1 MSDLGVASEPVH
13 SATRRPEP
21 VWLHQRRTLAWMEKT
36 MTKNT
41 AINTAATG
49 ERELTD
55 AELDAVSGGELALSH
70 EATHSSTNS
79 SGGGGG
85 GPDIQPI
92 VIWKHFDRATP

>member
-1 MSDLGVASEPVH
+1 M
-13 SATRRPEP
+13 
-21 VWLHQRRTLAWMEKT
+21 LAWWMETT

-55 AELDAVSGGELALSH
+55 AELDAVSGGDLALSH
-70 EATHSSTNS
+70 EATHSSS

-85 GPDIQPI
+85 KDIEPL
-92 VIWKHFDRATP
+92 VIYKWFDRSS